1 MLGLFGTLDLGSRA
15 LAVQQQ
21 EMEIS
26 GQNVSNVSNTS
37 YAEEQLNIQEST
49 PLETP
54 IGEEGTGVQATSIT
68 EVRDALLDNQIQAEG
83 SVTSSLTAQQTNLQ
97 NAEAYLDEQISSTSS
112 STTPDSANGLAAD
125 LSNLFGSFES
135 LSTDPSDLSLRQTA
149 VQSAQEIATQFNQ
162 VSSQLS
168 GVRNDINTSI
178 QNDVTGANQDLATI
192 ASLNQQIVAAQAS
205 GGTANSLVDQREA
218 TLEDLAGK
226 VNISTSAQSN
236 GAVDVSIGG
245 VTMISGITN
254 SDSLKTYDAGNG
266 QLLIQAQNAGTPL
279 SLSGGSIE
287 GEITARDGALAS
299 LQSGVNTLATQ
310 LITNVNS
317 IYFTGYDLNGNTGQ
331 DLFTGTGA
339 SDIGVNSAVVSDPTQ
354 FQASGT
360 AGAAGDNTTVLALA
374 QLANQNISGLNNQ
387 TFSENYAQTVSDLGN
402 SISTVNDQLNS
413 SHAVS
418 QMLTSQRA
426 SESGV
431 SIDTEM
437 TNLIQYQKAYEAA
450 AELITTLNQMMQTVV
465 TMKSS

>member
-1 MLGLFGTLDLGSRA
+1 
-15 LAVQQQ
+15 
-21 EMEIS
+21 
-26 GQNVSNVSNTS
+26 
-37 YAEEQLNIQEST
+37 
-49 PLETP
+49 
-54 IGEEGTGVQATSIT
+54 
-68 EVRDALLDNQIQAEG
+68 
-83 SVTSSLTAQQTNLQ
+83 
-97 NAEAYLDEQISSTSS
+97 
-112 STTPDSANGLAAD
+112 
-125 LSNLFGSFES
+125 
-135 LSTDPSDLSLRQTA
+135 
-149 VQSAQEIATQFNQ
+149 
-162 VSSQLS
+162 
-168 GVRNDINTSI
+168 
-178 QNDVTGANQDLATI
+178 
-192 ASLNQQIVAAQAS
+192 
-205 GGTANSLVDQREA
+205 
-218 TLEDLAGK
+218 
-226 VNISTSAQSN
+226 
-236 GAVDVSIGG
+236 
-245 VTMISGITN
+245 
-254 SDSLKTYDAGNG
+254 
-266 QLLIQAQNAGTPL
+266 
-279 SLSGGSIE
+279 
-287 GEITARDGALAS
+287 